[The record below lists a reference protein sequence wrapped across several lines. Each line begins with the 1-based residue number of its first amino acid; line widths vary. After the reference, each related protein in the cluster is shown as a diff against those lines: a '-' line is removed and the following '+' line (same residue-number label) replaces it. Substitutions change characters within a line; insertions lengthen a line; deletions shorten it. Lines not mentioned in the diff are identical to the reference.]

1 MVAGQRQ
8 APLGSVEVA
17 LEWARSQIGIRE
29 DPPGSAR
36 GLEIDAWQ
44 RACGVVG
51 YPWCGAFVAA
61 ALREAGLDVP
71 REIVWTPTL
80 IEWARA
86 EEHGFTFHSWQ
97 ERAPGD
103 LVLFSFGDH
112 EREVNHVGLLDL
124 DSRHTIEGNT
134 TVDGSGDADHGGRR
148 RPARPAG
155 RRRRRL
161 RATVLALRPG
171 RQISSRIF
179 RSRMGRSST
188 GTAPSCRPSSF
199 SMYS

>member
-134 TVDGSGDADHGGRR
+134 TVDGSGDETMGGVVARR
-148 RPARPAG
+148 DRQGVGAVGCARPSW
-155 RRRRRL
+155 
-161 RATVLALRPG
+161 P
-171 RQISSRIF
+171 
-179 RSRMGRSST
+179 
-188 GTAPSCRPSSF
+188 
-199 SMYS
+199 